1 MGQRDS
7 SLKMISQSSEA
18 NSNKILVWQFSI
30 NETINQ
36 FKITLIA
43 LPLIIAIPPSEEDD
57 NISSEG
63 LSF

>member
-1 MGQRDS
+1 
-7 SLKMISQSSEA
+7 MISQSSEA